1 MDLHFTEGCFCC
13 LASWCSASPSDLLSG
28 DREAS
33 LLSGKAQVVA
43 VFSLFR
49 CSVSLTDGIMAFFPI
64 YFHLVAEGWRPL

>member
-33 LLSGKAQVVA
+33 PCCVVKHRLL
-43 VFSLFR
+43 L
-49 CSVSLTDGIMAFFPI
+49 CSVSSDA
-64 YFHLVAEGWRPL
+64 V